1 MEGTMDEDDT
11 DVSLETME
19 AIRIAETHLVGAS
32 IEKRKALA
40 LEIGRAL
47 IRFQA
52 IALDDAS

>member
-1 MEGTMDEDDT
+1 MDEDDM